1 MTYLHT
7 LFFEALP
14 WLYFIGFILFGLK
27 MISLARNR
35 KAAAIAFG
43 LFLQI
48 YLPDP
53 RAQITIEAVVER
65 KQEVKKAQAGNK
77 TPKNGE
83 GSHKD
88 D

>member
-1 MTYLHT
+1 MIYLQT
-7 LFFEALP
+7 LLYGALP
-14 WLYFIGFILFGLK
+14 WLYFIGFIFFSLI
-27 MISLARNR
+27 MISWARNR
-35 KAAAIAFG
+35 KAVAIAFG

-77 TPKNGE
+77 TPKNAE

-88 D
+88 N